1 MKFGT
6 KKKDAPEEVGGSGNG
21 MYLRNFKDGEV
32 TVRFLEETDDWIV
45 FREHYL
51 NGKSFPCTGDRDSCP
66 GCSHPDEGVQKAG
79 RKYATNVWLPKQNV
93 VLPFR
98 IPISLA
104 KSLFTR
110 SEKNDGTITNRDY
123 VIMRSGKGL
132 DTEYDV
138 DSDEKYSVDVSS
150 LLAQGMDIQEVLQES
165 YNEVWG
171 TETVKESRFSGKQ
184 KGDEEEFPTKTEV
197 QSASEDNSEIE
208 IDEDALYEMP
218 IADLVDLSE
227 KVGLEVPD
235 GTKKGE
241 LIRMLLE
248 AAE

>member
-6 KKKDAPEEVGGSGNG
+6 KKKDAPEQNDAGG
-21 MYLRNFKDGEV
+21 MYLRTFKDGETV
-32 TVRFLEETDDWIV
+32 VRFLEETDDWIV

-66 GCSHPDEGVQKAG
+66 GCTHPDESVQKAG
-79 RKYATNVWLPKQNV
+79 RKYATNAWLPKQNA

-138 DSDEKYSVDVSS
+138 DSDDKYAVDVAS
-150 LLAQGMDIQEVLQES
+150 LLKQGVDIQEVLQAS
-165 YNEVWG
+165 YDEVWG
-171 TETVKESRFSGKQ
+171 EEPREERFSRKP
-184 KGDEEEFPTKTEV
+184 KEAEEETFPSRSEV
-197 QSASEDNSEIE
+197 QGESADDSEIVL
-208 IDEDALYEMP
+208 DEDRLYEMSL
-218 IADLVDLSE
+218 AELVDVAD
-227 KVGLEVPD
+227 KVGIDVRE
-235 GTKKGE
+235 GTKKGD
-241 LIRMLLE
+241 LIRTLL
-248 AAE
+248 AASV